1 MCAHSRRD
9 KPGGNDTL
17 PAGMIWAFLTTVL
30 FSISAVTGT
39 RTAKLLGGTEANF
52 WRLLFATL
60 LLGTY
65 SHLWGVGLAGTAFPV
80 FLLSGCIGFG
90 GDVALF
96 QTLPRLGSRLSIL
109 LVQCLAAPVAAV
121 TEWLWLGTT
130 LTTLQIFGGATIL
143 VGVAIALAPGEHLKL
158 SPRQFVPGVFFGVL
172 AALGQGGGAVI
183 SRKANAIAQLAGEHL
198 DGINAAYQR
207 IIGGVIVAGLFLLA
221 VKVHAI
227 KQTKGDDSLPPSTR
241 GERWRRAWPWVLLNG
256 LVGPALG
263 VSCFQSAL
271 MSTSTGIVLPIVAI
285 TPLVIIPFAHQMEG
299 ERPSARS
306 VLGGVVAVVGAVIL
320 AVSR

>member
-1 MCAHSRRD
+1 MF
-9 KPGGNDTL
+9 
-17 PAGMIWAFLTTVL
+17 WAFLTTVL
-30 FSISAVTGT
+30 FSISAVTGN

-65 SHLWGVGLAGTAFPV
+65 SHLWGVGLAGTAFPI

-109 LVQCLAAPVAAV
+109 LVQCLAAPIAAM
-121 TEWLWLGTT
+121 TEWLWLDTT
-130 LTTLQIFGGATIL
+130 LTPLQIMGAATIL
-143 VGVAIALAPGEHLKL
+143 VGVAIALAPSEHLNL
-158 SPRQFVPGVFFGVL
+158 SRKELVPGIFFGVL

-183 SRKANAIAQLAGEHL
+183 SRKANAVAQLAGEPIN
-198 DGINAAYQR
+198 GINAAYQR

-221 VKVHAI
+221 VKIHARRPGAPDLCAAPAQRRE
-227 KQTKGDDSLPPSTR
+227 K
-241 GERWRRAWPWVLLNG
+241 WRRAWPWVLLNG

-263 VSCFQSAL
+263 VSCFQWAL

-285 TPLVIIPFAHQMEG
+285 TPLVIIPFAQRMEG

-306 VLGGVVAVVGAVIL
+306 VLGGLVAVVGAVTL

>member
-1 MCAHSRRD
+1 M
-9 KPGGNDTL
+9 L
-17 PAGMIWAFLTTVL
+17 WAFLTTVL
-30 FSISAVTGT
+30 FSISAVTGN

-52 WRLLFATL
+52 WRLFFALL

-65 SHLWGVGLAGTAFPV
+65 SHLFGVGLAGSAFPV
-80 FLLSGCIGFG
+80 FFLSGCIGFG

-96 QTLPRLGSRLSIL
+96 QTLPRLGSRLSIM
-109 LVQCLAAPVAAV
+109 LVQCLAAPIAAV

-130 LTTLQIFGGATIL
+130 LTTLQILGGVTIL
-143 VGVAIALAPGEHLKL
+143 AGVAIALAPSEHLNL
-158 SPRQFVPGVFFGVL
+158 SRKEFMPGIFFGVL

-183 SRKANAIAQLAGEHL
+183 SRKANAIAQLAGENIN
-198 DGINAAYQR
+198 GINAAYQR

-221 VKVHAI
+221 VKLHAI
-227 KQTKGDDSLPPSTR
+227 KQTNGDETVPSASR

-263 VSCFQSAL
+263 VSCFQWAL

-285 TPLVIIPFAHQMEG
+285 TPLVIIPFAHRMEG
-299 ERPSARS
+299 ERPSVRS

-320 AVSR
+320 AVSH

>member
-1 MCAHSRRD
+1 
-9 KPGGNDTL
+9 
-17 PAGMIWAFLTTVL
+17 MIWAFLTTVL
-30 FSISAVTGT
+30 FSISAVTGN

-65 SHLWGVGLAGTAFPV
+65 SHLFGVGLAGTAFPV

-109 LVQCLAAPVAAV
+109 LVQCLAAPIAAV
-121 TEWLWLGTT
+121 TEWLWLDTT
-130 LTTLQIFGGATIL
+130 LTTLQILGGATIL
-143 VGVAIALAPGEHLKL
+143 AGVAIALAPSEHLKL
-158 SPRQFVPGVFFGVL
+158 SPKEFVPGIFFGVL

-183 SRKANAIAQLAGEHL
+183 SRKANAVAQQAGEHIN
-198 DGINAAYQR
+198 GINAAYQR
-207 IIGGVIVAGLFLLA
+207 IIGGVIVAGLFLIA
-221 VKVHAI
+221 VKLHAL
-227 KQTKGDDSLPPSTR
+227 KRAKGDEPAPQSSR
-241 GERWRRAWPWVLLNG
+241 GEKWRRAWPWVMLNG

-263 VSCFQSAL
+263 VSCFQWAL

-285 TPLVIIPFAHQMEG
+285 TPLVIIPFAHRMEG
-299 ERPSARS
+299 ERPSVRS
-306 VLGGVVAVVGAVIL
+306 VLGGVVAVIGAVIL